1 MAEAKDKRIFLIDGH
16 ALVFKMYYA
25 LLRRPMV
32 NSKGVDTSIL
42 YGFTKYLLELIDRQK
57 PEYLAVAFDPPG
69 GSFRNKLYPAYKA
82 NRDATPQLVID
93 ALDPLCE
100 ICRAM
105 DIPVLMIP
113 GFEADDVV
121 GSMAKRAER
130 EGLKVYMV
138 TPDKDYGQL
147 VSPNIYQYK
156 PPKSG
161 SDPEILDCAA
171 VCAKYG
177 IDRTEQVI
185 DMLAIC
191 GDASDNVPGVKGV
204 GEVGAGKLIRSYGSL
219 EGIYEH
225 IDELSPRQK
234 QMFEEARDHIDLSK
248 VLVTIKTDIEI
259 DVPTE
264 SMAMDGQMEKRICEL
279 FDLYEFGSLKRYLNS
294 FRIKDIHE
302 ETKPRKND
310 VPFREVSAE
319 EICRAATVSG
329 CCAIVPDG
337 KDSLAIA
344 VPDGKDSLAVAVPD
358 GKDSMAVAVQDGK
371 GAITAAVPDGKEMM
385 VAKGDRGLFEE
396 CLNNPDLK
404 VYCCDIKEWLKD
416 NCIAGTLMDCSLM
429 DYVNNPEKSHRF
441 DSLVSSL
448 LGVELKP
455 KEANPTLFGEEESEE
470 DDGKGALLA
479 CAATLQLGRLLEAEL
494 ARQGLSDVYLKIE
507 EPLIRVLAKMEKDG
521 VKMDLDS
528 LRSFAAGLREEVQQ
542 REEKIRA
549 MAGNP
554 NLNISS
560 PKQIAA
566 LLYDELQLLQRKKKG
581 NDSTD
586 EETLLSIEDRH
597 PIVREILEFRAA
609 KKLLSTY
616 IEPFPGYISRSDGK
630 IHTCFNQALTA
641 TGRLSSSNPNLQ
653 NIPIRSERGKEIRKA
668 FVPSREGGVIMSAD
682 YSQIELRIMAHLSQD
697 RHLIEAFN
705 SGLDVHKAT
714 AAKIFGID
722 SSEVSAEQR
731 RIAKTA
737 NFGIM
742 YGISAFGLS
751 QRLSCSRAEAKQII
765 DDYFESFPAIRS
777 FIEDTLTAARE
788 NGYVETIFGRRRFVP
803 DVNSRNGTVRALAER
818 NAVNAPIQGTS
829 ADIIKMAMAG
839 VDRRLSEAGLKS
851 RMVLQI
857 HDELL
862 FDALEEE
869 IDTLKAIVVEE
880 MENVVRLS
888 VPLTVECDYGK
899 NWLEAH

>member
-121 GSMAKRAER
+121 GSMAKRSER

-264 SMAMDGQMEKRICEL
+264 SMAMDGQVEKRICEL

-337 KDSLAIA
+337 KNSVAVA

-358 GKDSMAVAVQDGK
+358 GK
-371 GAITAAVPDGKEMM
+371 GAITAAVPEGKEMM
-385 VAKGDRGLFEE
+385 VAKGDRGLFKE

-455 KEANPTLFGEEESEE
+455 KEANPTLFGEDESEE

>member
-264 SMAMDGQMEKRICEL
+264 SMAMDGQVEKRICEL
-279 FDLYEFGSLKRYLNS
+279 FDFYEFGSLKRYLNS

-337 KDSLAIA
+337 KDSLAVA
-344 VPDGKDSLAVAVPD
+344 VPERKDSLAVAVPY
-358 GKDSMAVAVQDGK
+358 GK
-371 GAITAAVPDGKEMM
+371 GAITSAVPDGKEMM
-385 VAKGDRGLFEE
+385 VAMGDRMLFRE

-455 KEANPTLFGEEESEE
+455 KEANPTLFGEDESEE

-839 VDRRLSEAGLKS
+839 VDRRISEAGLKS

>member
-264 SMAMDGQMEKRICEL
+264 SMAMDGQVEKRICEL

-319 EICRAATVSG
+319 EICRAAIVSG
-329 CCAIVPDG
+329 CCAI
-337 KDSLAIA
+337 

-358 GKDSMAVAVQDGK
+358 GKDSLAVAVPEGK
-371 GAITAAVPDGKEMM
+371 DSITAAVPEGKEMM

>member
-264 SMAMDGQMEKRICEL
+264 SMAMDGQVEKRICEL

-337 KDSLAIA
+337 KDSLAVA
-344 VPDGKDSLAVAVPD
+344 VPDGKNSLAVAVPEGKDSLAVAVPE
-358 GKDSMAVAVQDGK
+358 
-371 GAITAAVPDGKEMM
+371 GKEMM
-385 VAKGDRGLFEE
+385 VAMGDRMLFRE
-396 CLNNPDLK
+396 CLDNPAIK

-455 KEANPTLFGEEESEE
+455 KEANPTLFGEDESEE

>member
-264 SMAMDGQMEKRICEL
+264 SMAMDGQVEKRICEL

-319 EICRAATVSG
+319 ELCRAATVYG
-329 CCAIVPDG
+329 CCAI
-337 KDSLAIA
+337 

-358 GKDSMAVAVQDGK
+358 GKDSLAVAVTDGK
-371 GAITAAVPDGKEMM
+371 DAITAAVPAGEEMM
-385 VAKGDRGLFEE
+385 GAMGDRGLFEE

-455 KEANPTLFGEEESEE
+455 KEANPTLFGEDESEE

>member
-264 SMAMDGQMEKRICEL
+264 SMAMDGQVEKRICEL
-279 FDLYEFGSLKRYLNS
+279 FDFYEFGSLKRYLNS

-337 KDSLAIA
+337 KDSLA
-344 VPDGKDSLAVAVPD
+344 V
-358 GKDSMAVAVQDGK
+358 
-371 GAITAAVPDGKEMM
+371 AVPDGKEMM

-448 LGVELKP
+448 LGIELKP
-455 KEANPTLFGEEESEE
+455 KEANPTLFGEDESEE

>member
-264 SMAMDGQMEKRICEL
+264 SMAMDGQVEKRICEL

-302 ETKPRKND
+302 EAKPRKND

-337 KDSLAIA
+337 KDSLA
-344 VPDGKDSLAVAVPD
+344 VAVPD
-358 GKDSMAVAVQDGK
+358 GKD
-371 GAITAAVPDGKEMM
+371 AITAAVPNGKEIM
-385 VAKGDRGLFEE
+385 VAMGDRVLFRE

-448 LGVELKP
+448 LGIELKP
-455 KEANPTLFGEEESEE
+455 KEANPTLFGEDESEE

>member
-264 SMAMDGQMEKRICEL
+264 SMAMDGQVEKRICEL
-279 FDLYEFGSLKRYLNS
+279 FDFYEFGSLKRYLNS

-319 EICRAATVSG
+319 EICRAAIVSG

-337 KDSLAIA
+337 KN
-344 VPDGKDSLAVAVPD
+344 SLAV
-358 GKDSMAVAVQDGK
+358 
-371 GAITAAVPDGKEMM
+371 AVPDGKEMM
-385 VAKGDRGLFEE
+385 VAKGDRMLFRE
-396 CLNNPDLK
+396 CLDNPAIK

-429 DYVNNPEKSHRF
+429 EYVNNPEKSHRF

-455 KEANPTLFGEEESEE
+455 KEANPTLFGEDESEE

>member
-264 SMAMDGQMEKRICEL
+264 SMAMDGQVEKRICEL
-279 FDLYEFGSLKRYLNS
+279 FDFYEFGSLKRYLNS

-302 ETKPRKND
+302 EINPRKND

-337 KDSLAIA
+337 KDSLA
-344 VPDGKDSLAVAVPD
+344 VAVP
-358 GKDSMAVAVQDGK
+358 DGK

-385 VAKGDRGLFEE
+385 VAMGDRMLFRE
-396 CLNNPDLK
+396 CLDNPAIK

-455 KEANPTLFGEEESEE
+455 KETNPTLFGEDESEE

>member
-264 SMAMDGQMEKRICEL
+264 SMAMDGQVEKRICEL
-279 FDLYEFGSLKRYLNS
+279 FDFYEFGSLKRYLNS

-329 CCAIVPDG
+329 CCAIVPE
-337 KDSLAIA
+337 
-344 VPDGKDSLAVAVPD
+344 GKDSLAV
-358 GKDSMAVAVQDGK
+358 
-371 GAITAAVPDGKEMM
+371 AVPDGKEMM
-385 VAKGDRGLFEE
+385 VAKGDRMLFRE
-396 CLNNPDLK
+396 CLDNPDLK

-455 KEANPTLFGEEESEE
+455 KEANPTLFGEDESEE

>member
-264 SMAMDGQMEKRICEL
+264 SMAMDGQVEKRICEL

-319 EICRAATVSG
+319 EICRAAIVSG

-337 KDSLAIA
+337 KDSLA
-344 VPDGKDSLAVAVPD
+344 VAVPD
-358 GKDSMAVAVQDGK
+358 GKNSLAVAVQDGK
-371 GAITAAVPDGKEMM
+371 GAITAAVPEGKEMM
-385 VAKGDRGLFEE
+385 VAMGDRMLFRE
-396 CLNNPDLK
+396 CLDNPAIK

-455 KEANPTLFGEEESEE
+455 KEANPTLFGEDESEE

>member
-264 SMAMDGQMEKRICEL
+264 SMAMDGQVEKRICEL

-337 KDSLAIA
+337 KDSLA
-344 VPDGKDSLAVAVPD
+344 V
-358 GKDSMAVAVQDGK
+358 
-371 GAITAAVPDGKEMM
+371 AVPDGKEMM
-385 VAKGDRGLFEE
+385 VAKGDRGLFNE

-455 KEANPTLFGEEESEE
+455 KEANPTLFGEDESEE

>member
-264 SMAMDGQMEKRICEL
+264 SMAMDGQVEKRICEL
-279 FDLYEFGSLKRYLNS
+279 FDFYEFGSLKRYLNS

-329 CCAIVPDG
+329 CCAIVPEG
-337 KDSLAIA
+337 KN
-344 VPDGKDSLAVAVPD
+344 SLAVAVPE
-358 GKDSMAVAVQDGK
+358 
-371 GAITAAVPDGKEMM
+371 GKEMM
-385 VAKGDRGLFEE
+385 VAMGDRVLFEE

-448 LGVELKP
+448 LGIELKP
-455 KEANPTLFGEEESEE
+455 KEVNPTLFGEDESEE

>member
-264 SMAMDGQMEKRICEL
+264 SMAMDGQVEKRICEL

-329 CCAIVPDG
+329 CCAIVPEG
-337 KDSLAIA
+337 KDSLAVA

-358 GKDSMAVAVQDGK
+358 GKNSLAVAV
-371 GAITAAVPDGKEMM
+371 PEGKEMM

-455 KEANPTLFGEEESEE
+455 KEANPTLFGEDESEE

-479 CAATLQLGRLLEAEL
+479 CAATLQLGRLLETEL

>member
-93 ALDPLCE
+93 SLDPLCE

-264 SMAMDGQMEKRICEL
+264 SMAMDGQVEKRICEL

-337 KDSLAIA
+337 KDSLAVA
-344 VPDGKDSLAVAVPD
+344 VPDGKDSLAVAVPE
-358 GKDSMAVAVQDGK
+358 GKK
-371 GAITAAVPDGKEMM
+371 MM
-385 VAKGDRGLFEE
+385 VAMGDRMLFRE
-396 CLNNPDLK
+396 CLDNPDLK

-448 LGVELKP
+448 LGIELKP
-455 KEANPTLFGEEESEE
+455 KEANPTLFGEDESEE

>member
-264 SMAMDGQMEKRICEL
+264 SMAMDGQVEKRICEL
-279 FDLYEFGSLKRYLNS
+279 FDFYEFGSLKRYLNS

-319 EICRAATVSG
+319 EICRAAIVSG

-337 KDSLAIA
+337 KDSLAVA
-344 VPDGKDSLAVAVPD
+344 VPDGKNSLAVAVPE
-358 GKDSMAVAVQDGK
+358 
-371 GAITAAVPDGKEMM
+371 GKEMM
-385 VAKGDRGLFEE
+385 VAMGDRVLFEE

-448 LGVELKP
+448 LGIELKP
-455 KEANPTLFGEEESEE
+455 KEVNPTLFGEDESEE

>member
-264 SMAMDGQMEKRICEL
+264 SMAMDGQVEKRICEL

-337 KDSLAIA
+337 KDSLAVA
-344 VPDGKDSLAVAVPD
+344 VPDGKDSLAVAVPE
-358 GKDSMAVAVQDGK
+358 
-371 GAITAAVPDGKEMM
+371 GKEMM
-385 VAKGDRGLFEE
+385 VAMGDRVLFEE

-455 KEANPTLFGEEESEE
+455 KEANPTLFGEDESEE

-479 CAATLQLGRLLEAEL
+479 CAATLQLGRLLETEL

>member
-264 SMAMDGQMEKRICEL
+264 SMAMDGQVEKRICEL
-279 FDLYEFGSLKRYLNS
+279 FDFYEFGSLKRYLNS

-319 EICRAATVSG
+319 EICRAAIVSG
-329 CCAIVPDG
+329 CCAI
-337 KDSLAIA
+337 

-358 GKDSMAVAVQDGK
+358 GKDSLAV
-371 GAITAAVPDGKEMM
+371 AVPDGKEMM
-385 VAKGDRGLFEE
+385 VAMGDRMLFRE
-396 CLNNPDLK
+396 CLDNPAIK

-448 LGVELKP
+448 LGIELKP
-455 KEANPTLFGEEESEE
+455 KEANPTLFGEDESEE

-479 CAATLQLGRLLEAEL
+479 CAATLQLGRLLETEL

>member
-204 GEVGAGKLIRSYGSL
+204 GEIGAGKLIRSYGSL

-264 SMAMDGQMEKRICEL
+264 SMAMDGQVEKRICEL

-319 EICRAATVSG
+319 EICRAAIVSG

-337 KDSLAIA
+337 KDSLA
-344 VPDGKDSLAVAVPD
+344 VAVPD
-358 GKDSMAVAVQDGK
+358 GKNSLAVAVQDGK

-385 VAKGDRGLFEE
+385 VAKGDRMLFKE

-448 LGVELKP
+448 LGIELKP
-455 KEANPTLFGEEESEE
+455 KEANPTLFGEDESEE